1 MTLKNDLIENKIE
14 NQWIISISNL
24 HKIYDPGKANEV
36 NVLRGVSLEM
46 RKGDFYT
53 LMGPSGCGKSTL
65 LNIVGGLTKQSQGS
79 VIIND
84 VTLDSL
90 NDNAI
95 SELRN
100 LHIGWVF
107 QSFGL
112 IDNLTALENVMIP
125 LNLANIKDSEAER
138 IAMELL
144 KQVGLEDRA
153 DHFPDGLS
161 GGQNQRVAIA
171 RALANNPEVILA
183 DEPTGNLD
191 TSTGIEIIELFKEL
205 AAQGKTILMV
215 THDIALAHAAQK
227 VFILQNG
234 VVTEEAKDPGLN
246 GTQIYPIKSANNETR
261 KEM

>member
-1 MTLKNDLIENKIE
+1 MTIKNELIENEIE
-14 NQWIISISNL
+14 NQLIISISNL

-65 LNIVGGLTKQSQGS
+65 LNIVGGLTKQNSGS
-79 VIIND
+79 VKING
-84 VTLDSL
+84 VELDSL
-90 NDNAI
+90 NDNDL

-125 LNLANIKDSEAER
+125 LDLAGVEDSVAEQT
-138 IAMELL
+138 AMELL
-144 KQVGLEDRA
+144 KRVGLEDRS

-171 RALANNPEVILA
+171 RALANDPEVILA

-191 TSTGIEIIELFKEL
+191 TSTGLEIINLFKEL

-215 THDIALAHAAQK
+215 THDVALAHAAQK
-227 VFILQNG
+227 VFILRDG
-234 VVTEEAKDPGLN
+234 VVAEEAKDPALN
-246 GTQIYPIKSANNETR
+246 GTQKYKAEIETE

>member
-1 MTLKNDLIENKIE
+1 MAIKNELIENEIE
-14 NQWIISISNL
+14 NQLIISISNL

-46 RKGDFYT
+46 RKGDFFT

-65 LNIVGGLTKQSQGS
+65 LNIVGGLTKQNSGS
-79 VIIND
+79 VKINGIELD
-84 VTLDSL
+84 TLK
-90 NDNAI
+90 DNAL

-125 LNLANIKDSEAER
+125 LDLADVEDSVAKLT
-138 IAMELL
+138 AMELL
-144 KQVGLEDRA
+144 KRVGLEDRA

-171 RALANNPEVILA
+171 RALANDPEVILA
-183 DEPTGNLD
+183 DEPSGNLD
-191 TSTGIEIIELFKEL
+191 TSTGLEIIDLFKEL
-205 AAQGKTILMV
+205 AAQGKAILMV
-215 THDIALAHAAQK
+215 THDVALAHAAQK
-227 VFILQNG
+227 VFILRNG
-234 VVTEEAKDPGLN
+234 VVAEEAKDPALN
-246 GTQIYPIKSANNETR
+246 GTQKYKAEKETE

>member
-1 MTLKNDLIENKIE
+1 MAIKNELIENEIE
-14 NQWIISISNL
+14 NQLIISISNL

-46 RKGDFYT
+46 RKGDFFT

-65 LNIVGGLTKQSQGS
+65 LNIVGGLTKQNSGS
-79 VIIND
+79 VKINGIELD
-84 VTLDSL
+84 TLK
-90 NDNAI
+90 DNAL

-125 LNLANIKDSEAER
+125 LDLADVEDSVAKLT
-138 IAMELL
+138 AMELL
-144 KQVGLEDRA
+144 KRVGLEDRA

-171 RALANNPEVILA
+171 RALANDPEVILA

-191 TSTGIEIIELFKEL
+191 TSTGLEIIDLFKEL
-205 AAQGKTILMV
+205 AAQGKAILMV
-215 THDIALAHAAQK
+215 THDVALAHAAQK
-227 VFILQNG
+227 VFILRNG
-234 VVTEEAKDPGLN
+234 VVAEETKDPALN
-246 GTQIYPIKSANNETR
+246 GTQKYKAEIETE

>member
-1 MTLKNDLIENKIE
+1 M
-14 NQWIISISNL
+14 
-24 HKIYDPGKANEV
+24 

-65 LNIVGGLTKQSQGS
+65 LNIVGGLTKQNSGS
-79 VIIND
+79 VKING
-84 VTLDSL
+84 VELDSL
-90 NDNAI
+90 NDNDL

-125 LNLANIKDSEAER
+125 LDLAGVEDSVAEQT
-138 IAMELL
+138 AMELL
-144 KQVGLEDRA
+144 KRVGLEDRS

-171 RALANNPEVILA
+171 RALANDPEVILA

-191 TSTGIEIIELFKEL
+191 TSTGLEIINLFKEL

-215 THDIALAHAAQK
+215 THDVALAHAAQK
-227 VFILQNG
+227 VFILRDG
-234 VVTEEAKDPGLN
+234 VVAEEAKDPALN
-246 GTQIYPIKSANNETR
+246 GTQKYKAEIETE

>member
-1 MTLKNDLIENKIE
+1 MTIKNELIENEIE
-14 NQWIISISNL
+14 NQLIISISNL

-65 LNIVGGLTKQSQGS
+65 LNIVGGLTKQNSGS
-79 VIIND
+79 VKING
-84 VTLDSL
+84 VELDSL
-90 NDNAI
+90 NDNDL

-125 LNLANIKDSEAER
+125 LDLAGVEDSVAEQT
-138 IAMELL
+138 AMELL
-144 KQVGLEDRA
+144 KRVGLEDRS

-171 RALANNPEVILA
+171 RALANDPEVILA

-191 TSTGIEIIELFKEL
+191 TSTGLEIINLFKEL

-215 THDIALAHAAQK
+215 THDVALAHAAQK
-227 VFILQNG
+227 VFIFR
-234 VVTEEAKDPGLN
+234 DGLV
-246 GTQIYPIKSANNETR
+246 A
-261 KEM
+261 

>member
-1 MTLKNDLIENKIE
+1 MTIKNELLENEIDSKQIV
-14 NQWIISISNL
+14 SISNL
-24 HKIYDPGKANEV
+24 HKTYDTGKTNEV
-36 NVLRGVSLEM
+36 KVLRGVSLEM
-46 RKGDFYT
+46 GKGDFYT

-65 LNIVGGLTKQSQGS
+65 LNIVGGLTKQNSGS
-79 VIIND
+79 VKINGIEID
-84 VTLDSL
+84 TLK
-90 NDNAI
+90 DNAL

-100 LHIGWVF
+100 FHIGWVF

-125 LNLANIKDSEAER
+125 LDLAGVEDSVAKQT
-138 IAMELL
+138 AMELL
-144 KQVGLEDRA
+144 KRVGLEDRA

-161 GGQNQRVAIA
+161 GGQNQRTAIA
-171 RALANNPEVILA
+171 RALANDPEVLLA

-191 TSTGIEIIELFKEL
+191 TSTGLEIINLFKEL

-234 VVTEEAKDPGLN
+234 VVAEETKDPDLN
-246 GTQIYPIKSANNETR
+246 GTQKKKTEIKTE
-261 KEM
+261 KEL